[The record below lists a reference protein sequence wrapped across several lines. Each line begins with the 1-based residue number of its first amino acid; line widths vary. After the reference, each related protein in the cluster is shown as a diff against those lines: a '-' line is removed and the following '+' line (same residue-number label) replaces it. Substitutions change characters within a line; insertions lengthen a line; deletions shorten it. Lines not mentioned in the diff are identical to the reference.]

1 MISARTELAGR
12 VLQILRDGGLVTTE
26 EALQLRNCAVTQE
39 DALLSLEEIASRI
52 LREDRGKE
60 SQSA

>member
-26 EALQLRNCAVTQE
+26 EALQLRNWAVTQE

>member
-39 DALLSLEEIASRI
+39 DGLLSLEEIASRI